1 MRDNYVKF
9 LKAFSVLCVSA
20 LLLSGYT
27 FPVKKD
33 TYFIQGSGTLGTN
46 VTVYIPYNQ
55 NYRFSVDKESK
66 KIINVSSVSVTG
78 YLSDRTITFPQF
90 DTPYYRNGTQT
101 VTISWN
107 EITDYNLP
115 MFDSPDIKI
124 GTTIVVIGFLIFM
137 ILCLKR

>member
-1 MRDNYVKF
+1 MENKYAKVY
-9 LKAFSVLCVSA
+9 KALFVLLVSTV
-20 LLLSGYT
+20 LLSGYT

-33 TYFIQGSGTLGTN
+33 TYFISGNCSLGQN
-46 VTVYIPYNQ
+46 VTIYIPYNQ
-55 NYRFSVDKESK
+55 NYRFSVDKENN

-78 YLSDRTITFPQF
+78 YLSDRTITFPQY
-90 DTPYYRNGTQT
+90 DTPYYRSGTQT
-101 VTISWN
+101 YTITWS

-124 GTTIVVIGFLIFM
+124 GTTIVIIGFLLFM